1 MFRFLDRCRKIEELR
16 KRNVVL
22 LRWVITRKSL
32 PMARCI
38 FLFFSLIFSGHAQ
51 MVPMKV
57 KLLRVSKSKRTVIV
71 DRGHLDGLEKDDFS
85 IFLIRPDDLKDEH
98 YYVAKGRLS
107 SLSHNYS
114 MWDLV
119 EVADPL
125 ALEKGG
131 RLVMKNQRTTF
142 KGRVP
147 KKMDRKKVILNSNGS
162 RAEVKSKVDGLYQK
176 GPNLNPKL
184 TEGFKGGDTY
194 TKLEDTAT
202 WEEDDDLELNALDLV
217 LKSKSESPTRKD
229 MSEDDLQ
236 KVVQTE
242 EFYRINGGELKEL
255 QDPSMS
261 LSGKY
266 SDSMRVDDMV
276 DFQDKAA
283 YPSTYDQVKSHL
295 VNNERFLKDDAL
307 LRIEDEGPGWSD
319 YFTEAELASFV
330 HKNGLREE
338 LEKQQEAVNS
348 TDKINDISFTMSLP
362 VVDSSDSENAQN
374 KNSKNFDIGI
384 GHEIYLGSRF
394 PSFHHFGFKY
404 GLVKS
409 YSSVGLE
416 GANGSFSE
424 LYILGTIFWYPFQSP
439 QRVKTPMFYLGLG
452 TKRGTGTM
460 TLNDSGKISKYSTSS
475 LARLFTGLKFRFSQ
489 TLGMR
494 AQIGLSR
501 DTLRQSDL
509 SDSLVFPTDVSVT
522 EIKFGVSLS
531 TYL

>member
-1 MFRFLDRCRKIEELR
+1 MQVIYLNMFRFLDRCRKIEELR

-283 YPSTYDQVKSHL
+283 YPSTYDQVK
-295 VNNERFLKDDAL
+295 
-307 LRIEDEGPGWSD
+307 
-319 YFTEAELASFV
+319 
-330 HKNGLREE
+330 
-338 LEKQQEAVNS
+338 
-348 TDKINDISFTMSLP
+348 
-362 VVDSSDSENAQN
+362 
-374 KNSKNFDIGI
+374 
-384 GHEIYLGSRF
+384 
-394 PSFHHFGFKY
+394 
-404 GLVKS
+404 
-409 YSSVGLE
+409 
-416 GANGSFSE
+416 
-424 LYILGTIFWYPFQSP
+424 
-439 QRVKTPMFYLGLG
+439 
-452 TKRGTGTM
+452 
-460 TLNDSGKISKYSTSS
+460 
-475 LARLFTGLKFRFSQ
+475 
-489 TLGMR
+489 
-494 AQIGLSR
+494 
-501 DTLRQSDL
+501 
-509 SDSLVFPTDVSVT
+509 
-522 EIKFGVSLS
+522 
-531 TYL
+531 